1 LLAVQQSAEHTT
13 FELQSGENSCTGSEN
28 AGTKCIGCS
37 HLAGGEKGVVQQHIV
52 MPTPAIQYRNIG
64 PNQTAQNRNSSSS
77 NGAVRVGDTVALEAP
92 ASLLLTLSSVIYL
105 APVILMLFF
114 AVSCGFLYPDSEAAV
129 AVSAVIGLSV
139 GLGVIVLIEPALRL
153 LITKKL
159 LLSSNL

>member
-1 LLAVQQSAEHTT
+1 VNNPHRRTLLAVQQSAEHTT

-114 AVSCGFLYPDSEAAV
+114 AVSCGFLYPFV
-129 AVSAVIGLSV
+129 PGFRGCRCGIGRHWPERWV
-139 GLGVIVLIEPALRL
+139 RGDCPD
-153 LITKKL
+153 
-159 LLSSNL
+159 